1 MVEDSGWINNRFDK
15 IDNWMQRLTEVSVD
29 LKSMLAVHEQRL
41 SQHDKQQ
48 DYMEDIVEQRRVQM
62 DKQIDDV
69 YNTMREQD
77 NKILDEIHTLR
88 TESNKQHQEMSSKI
102 SKMEQFMWMAIGGGM
117 VGVWL
122 LSYVANYFKIL
133 GH

>member
-1 MVEDSGWINNRFDK
+1 MVEDSAWINNRFDK

-41 SQHDKQQ
+41 TQVDKQN
-48 DYMEDIVEQRRVQM
+48 DYIEEIVEKRRVELDQ
-62 DKQIDDV
+62 KVDDI
-69 YNTMREQD
+69 YNTMRDQD
-77 NKILDEIHTLR
+77 NKILEELKSLR
-88 TESNKQHQEMSSKI
+88 EDTTKQHQEMTAKI
-102 SKMEQFMWMAIGGGM
+102 TKMEQFMWMAIGGGM
-117 VGVWL
+117 VAVWL